1 MSLRTSESKIQ
12 NNQWGHSEA
21 VSAIPTTQIQVKFPT
36 RFYKLRV
43 KKKLEMHTLFFFL
56 PSESALAYWVDSADV
71 QRFLLVIDIY
81 WHPVREKL

>member
-21 VSAIPTTQIQVKFPT
+21 VSTIPTTQIQVKFPT

-43 KKKLEMHTLFFFL
+43 KKKLEMQTLFFFVK
-56 PSESALAYWVDSADV
+56 ALWHTEWILLMYRGFYW
-71 QRFLLVIDIY
+71 
-81 WHPVREKL
+81 